1 MSESRSIF
9 ELVSSAGRDSG
20 FDRAGIA
27 AVPAPG
33 TPEDYEELRNFGPW
47 VEGGRAGEMEYLKR
61 RDEAGLLLRSSLRVA
76 MPWARSVIVCA
87 TNYNCGAARS
97 IDRADPGAAWIARY
111 AWTGEATGDGEFR
124 PTDYHKLLLRKLKDL
139 ERRLAGPLGNFES
152 RCYVDTGPV
161 VERVYAKYAGVGW
174 IGKNT
179 CILNERLGSWL
190 FLGVIVTSLDPAET
204 FAEAG
209 AALVPG
215 LGPLIAADRCGS
227 CTRCIDACPT
237 GALTAPY
244 QMDATLCISYL
255 TIEHRGPIAAPL
267 RAQ

>member
-1 MSESRSIF
+1 VMSESRSIF

-97 IDRADPGAAWIARY
+97 IDRADPETRKRVLK
-111 AWTGEATGDGEFR
+111 E
-124 PTDYHKLLLRKLKDL
+124 LREQALAEQPL
-139 ERRLAGPLGNFES
+139 PASIQRL
-152 RCYVDTGPV
+152 
-161 VERVYAKYAGVGW
+161 
-174 IGKNT
+174 
-179 CILNERLGSWL
+179 
-190 FLGVIVTSLDPAET
+190 
-204 FAEAG
+204 
-209 AALVPG
+209 
-215 LGPLIAADRCGS
+215 
-227 CTRCIDACPT
+227 
-237 GALTAPY
+237 
-244 QMDATLCISYL
+244 
-255 TIEHRGPIAAPL
+255 
-267 RAQ
+267 